1 MIEMI
6 YEQIF
11 KIKKI
16 QLYSNQSLLIKHQYI
31 PGIKLIL
38 NIF

>member
-11 KIKKI
+11 YKKN